1 MAINDDKRVIIFDT
15 TLRDGE
21 QALQSSLSPKQKLQ
35 IAMILDQLGVDVIEA
50 GFPIS
55 SPGDME
61 AVRLIGQNLKNDC
74 R

>member
-35 IAMILDQLGVDVIEA
+35 IAMLNRNCKL
-50 GFPIS
+50 P
-55 SPGDME
+55 
-61 AVRLIGQNLKNDC
+61 
-74 R
+74 